1 MLEEILNN
9 TEGFALDVEQRNV
22 VLDESDSLLVVAG
35 AGSGK
40 TLTIIAKI
48 RYLIDVKKISP
59 EEIICISFTR
69 DTVSQLKEKLKK
81 YYDFEIPIYTFH
93 KLSLEILKD
102 ENFIIAPSNYL
113 NYTVEEYLEGIIEG
127 YPKLIFYL
135 LLYFHKNPFSK
146 KEYEKLKKN
155 KKFKKIS
162 FKIYLCSNE

>member
-69 DTVSQLKEKLKK
+69 DTVSQLKEKLKNSIEKIK
-81 YYDFEIPIYTFH
+81 Y
-93 KLSLEILKD
+93 
-102 ENFIIAPSNYL
+102 
-113 NYTVEEYLEGIIEG
+113 
-127 YPKLIFYL
+127 
-135 LLYFHKNPFSK
+135 
-146 KEYEKLKKN
+146 
-155 KKFKKIS
+155 
-162 FKIYLCSNE
+162 